1 MNNIMNKQ
9 SIKAGL
15 IVGTLDI
22 SAACIQYFIKT
33 GKGPAGVLKFV
44 ASGIFGKDAFT
55 NNTVMIIMG
64 LLFHFIIA
72 MLFTFFFFWLTAKI
86 PALLKAKLLTGI
98 IYGIFIWTVM
108 NVIILPLSNTP
119 PLPFKITN
127 AVIAASILIV
137 CIGIPL
143 AFLRPVI
150 SNNK

>member
-1 MNNIMNKQ
+1 MNNIFNTQ

-15 IVGTLDI
+15 VVGSLDI

-44 ASGIFGKDAFT
+44 ASGVFGKDAFT
-55 NNTVMIIMG
+55 NNTVMIFMG

-86 PALLKAKLLTGI
+86 PGLLKIKVLTGI
-98 IYGIFIWTVM
+98 VYGVFIWTVM

-127 AVIAASILIV
+127 AAIAAFILIV